1 MQRFLEHSELL
12 YEQKNTHMTHIEDQV
27 LYGGVDG
34 TRQAINALR
43 ELRDML
49 QGSHKGSVSVKWD
62 GSPAIFAGVDP
73 SDGKFFVAKKG
84 IFNKNPKVYKTKS
97 DVDLDTTGDLNK
109 KLNIALRELPALGIK
124 GVIQGDFLYG
134 PGDLKKKRIDGKS
147 YITFHPNTIVYAV
160 PSGSSEAREITQ
172 SKIGIVWHTSYNGS
186 SFDNMKASYGVDVSK
201 LRKTKSVWSQDAML
215 RDVTDATMSAAETKK
230 VNDHLSKAGKIFS
243 KIAGSTLRQLEQN
256 EALAKLI
263 EQYNNTFVRA
273 GARLPESHKHVMG
286 LQRWIQDK
294 FKKEMA
300 KRSTDAGKSAQQKKM
315 NELLSFFS
323 KQNTFNLVQ
332 MFELQKEIV
341 NAKLILIDQLDT
353 LSSIDTFVKSRKG
366 YHVTGAEGYVAIDTL
381 GGGALK
387 IVDRMEFSYNN
398 FSPNILKGWDKP
410 SRN

>member
-1 MQRFLEHSELL
+1 
-12 YEQKNTHMTHIEDQV
+12 
-27 LYGGVDG
+27 
-34 TRQAINALR
+34 
-43 ELRDML
+43 
-49 QGSHKGSVSVKWD
+49 
-62 GSPAIFAGVDP
+62 
-73 SDGKFFVAKKG
+73 
-84 IFNKNPKVYKTKS
+84 
-97 DVDLDTTGDLNK
+97 
-109 KLNIALRELPALGIK
+109 
-124 GVIQGDFLYG
+124 
-134 PGDLKKKRIDGKS
+134 
-147 YITFHPNTIVYAV
+147 
-160 PSGSSEAREITQ
+160 
-172 SKIGIVWHTSYNGS
+172 
-186 SFDNMKASYGVDVSK
+186 MKASYGVDVSK
-201 LRKTKSVWSQDAML
+201 LRRSKSVWSQDAML

-256 EALAKLI
+256 QELAKLI

-273 GARLPESHKHVMG
+273 GTRLPDSRKHVMG

-341 NAKLILIDQLDT
+341 SAKLILIEQLDT